1 MNRKRIIFIAI
12 TLLIVITLALIVVRL
27 NFITQT
33 DKDITIGMIDGSVS
47 KNYDNVIMNTN
58 NKSDYISHGD
68 HMIDFANIC
77 NSKNKIYYFD
87 ASINGEISTESII
100 EGLEWMIENSV
111 SKVNL
116 SLSSKIYSE
125 QLNQWIN
132 DHKDDI
138 EIYASYN
145 NNINSYDYPA
155 MYSNVVASGKKS
167 TIKFKDI
174 DYSYASSN
182 IIYIGTGVKLY
193 EGNSY
198 LSVLTLIR
206 KSTK

>member
-1 MNRKRIIFIAI
+1 MIFLSCGILDLWNWLLRKIIIF
-12 TLLIVITLALIVVRL
+12 
-27 NFITQT
+27 
-33 DKDITIGMIDGSVS
+33 
-47 KNYDNVIMNTN
+47 
-58 NKSDYISHGD
+58 GD

-77 NSKNKIYYFD
+77 NSKKNIYYFD

-167 TIKFKDI
+167 PIKFKDI

-182 IIYIGTGVKLY
+182 IIYIGSGVKLY